1 MAHTLIAWNENQAT
15 ETLTAIAGLAD
26 QHVTVSGNDIIVP
39 ALNKLGGIYGLGASV
54 SNAQMASP
62 SLRTFL
68 NLDVAG
74 LDIAA
79 EPASPPN
86 WMDLFDRPV
95 DLIATEALNFN
106 ITNDATAR
114 STGLAWLMDEI
125 TPLAAGKI
133 TTIRATASTT
143 LTAYGWTNVA
153 LTFSQTLP
161 AGRYQIVG
169 MKAFSAGG
177 IAARCVIPGYA
188 WRPGAIA
195 QDAISDLTPE
205 RFRHGRMGSWG
216 EFGHQEPPTV
226 DFLSASADTSETVF
240 LDLIKIE

>member
-39 ALNKLGGIYGLGASV
+39 TLSKVGGIYGLGASM
-54 SNAQMASP
+54 SNAQLASP

-74 LDIAA
+74 IDIAA
-79 EPASPPN
+79 EPTSPPN

-95 DLIATEALNFN
+95 DLIATEGLNFN
-106 ITNDATAR
+106 STNDATAR
-114 STGLAWLMDEI
+114 ASGLVWLMDEI
-125 TPLAAGKI
+125 APLPAGKI
-133 TTIRATASTT
+133 TTIRATGATT
-143 LTAYGWTNVA
+143 LGAYAWTNVP
-153 LTFSQTLP
+153 LTFTQTLP
-161 AGRYQIVG
+161 AGRYAIVG
-169 MKAFSAGG
+169 MKATSDGG

-188 WRPGAIA
+188 WRPGVIA
-195 QDAISDLTPE
+195 QDAISDITPA
-205 RFRHGRMGSWG
+205 RFRHGRMGNWG

-226 DFLSASADTSETVF
+226 DFLSISADTSEVVF